1 MKGKREAEN
10 NICMNFYKLKMFY
23 KDLRKIGRKW
33 QKLADNKGKE
43 RGRKYFIDQ
52 LFKKRQEAENGN
64 KGKKRGRKYF
74 KIQLT
79 KRQKEAGRI
88 RKWLKL
94 TENKKKR

>member
-23 KDLRKIGRKW
+23 KDLKKIGRKW

-52 LFKKRQEAENGN
+52 LFKKRQKRQKMAIKGKREAENILKFN
-64 KGKKRGRKYF
+64 LQRDRKKQGE
-74 KIQLT
+74 L
-79 KRQKEAGRI
+79 
-88 RKWLKL
+88 
-94 TENKKKR
+94 ENG